1 MVSNHP
7 AKFGSLKHCGSRDL
21 MLLVIEEQ
29 DSNVHLLPSLSRDFQ
44 RTGVLRVM

>member
-7 AKFGSLKHCGSRDL
+7 AKFGSHKHCGSSDL

-29 DSNVHLLPSLSRDFQ
+29 DSTCSL
-44 RTGVLRVM
+44 TCVLVT

>member
-7 AKFGSLKHCGSRDL
+7 AKFGSHKHCGSRDL

-29 DSNVHLLPSLSRDFQ
+29 DSTCSLTS
-44 RTGVLRVM
+44 VLVT